1 MGNLKLRKELAGEA
15 KELAATVLEEEPTNL
30 RAVNLLSRVSMKEG
44 KFDEAF
50 ALLEKANSI
59 SPANADRLILLGDAC
74 YGKGDL
80 DQAVDFYKE
89 AAGAN
94 PDKAE
99 QAESNIGKIKI
110 AKGDLEGALSL
121 LQRSASEEEAA
132 GYFNN
137 AAVVAVKAGKFK
149 EAIKLYETAL
159 KSLKTDKL
167 KHIIYYNLGLSHRRD
182 GNIPEATKMM
192 KRAIKYKPDY
202 EKAKKQLEQL
212 SKATVRKSS

>member
-1 MGNLKLRKELAGEA
+1 
-15 KELAATVLEEEPTNL
+15 
-30 RAVNLLSRVSMKEG
+30 MKEG

-59 SPANADRLILLGDAC
+59 SSCANADRLILLGDAC

-121 LQRSASEEEAA
+121 LQRSA
-132 GYFNN
+132 
-137 AAVVAVKAGKFK
+137 
-149 EAIKLYETAL
+149 L
-159 KSLKTDKL
+159 
-167 KHIIYYNLGLSHRRD
+167 RRRSW
-182 GNIPEATKMM
+182 IF
-192 KRAIKYKPDY
+192 
-202 EKAKKQLEQL
+202 
-212 SKATVRKSS
+212 